1 MDGFKNITIS
11 NFRGIDHL
19 TMEDFARVNILVG
32 QNNCGK
38 STVLE
43 ALLFAT
49 GMSNPYL
56 PQRLNAFRSRNIF
69 NGVDSLKYGF
79 SKIAPH
85 ICFAI

>member
-38 STVLE
+38 STVLDVQTYM
-43 ALLFAT
+43 A
-49 GMSNPYL
+49 GMSNP
-56 PQRLNAFRSRNIF
+56 FWT
-69 NGVDSLKYGF
+69 K
-79 SKIAPH
+79 
-85 ICFAI
+85 

>member
-19 TMEDFARVNILVG
+19 TMENFARVNILVG

-49 GMSNPYL
+49 GMSNP
-56 PQRLNAFRSRNIF
+56 FWT
-69 NGVDSLKYGF
+69 KYRYKKKC
-79 SKIAPH
+79 SKTQIATTRVPSTG
-85 ICFAI
+85 I